1 LIYTKV
7 IKIFLLVNIL
17 LYSGE
22 YAVIINKN
30 SSVSKLS
37 LKQLKDIYLMKR
49 HFIGSTKIVPINL
62 SSALNI
68 RNEFEKSIL
77 HLNREELNRYWVKKH
92 FQGISPPVVQSS
104 DKSMKLFIKNVNGA
118 IGYLPMSQIDSDL
131 KVIYEF

>member
-1 LIYTKV
+1 M
-7 IKIFLLVNIL
+7 VNIL

>member
-1 LIYTKV
+1 
-7 IKIFLLVNIL
+7 LVNIL